1 MRLRRDA
8 VVLGAGPAGA
18 LAALLLARAGRSV
31 ALLDRTAFPR
41 PKVCGDCFN
50 PRIEAL
56 LARHGVAEGF
66 AALPHVALNAF
77 ELQTKGA
84 PFHRAPI
91 LGDMF
96 RAVDRTVFDAWLV
109 GLAREAGAEF
119 FDSTRIEAVHA
130 DGRVTTD
137 QGEFSGTHLIAA
149 DGRNSFAARQAGLL
163 RPSRDGR
170 IGWQLRLAGIAAT
183 GTVRM
188 NIFREGYYGLV
199 SLPGGEA
206 NLAMVLDADARIEPE
221 AILHRYLPEARI
233 TAARSIAP
241 IARAPSP
248 PVRESLWLVGDAA
261 RVVEPFTGEGIFF
274 ALASAELAAGLLAG
288 NKIDAADLYRREHA
302 ALYRRHLGV
311 NRLTR
316 WLLGGGPARRRA
328 AALLRH
334 APSVVRLLAGRVFRA

>member
-1 MRLRRDA
+1 MRRDI

-18 LAALLLARAGRSV
+18 LAALLLARTGRSV
-31 ALLDRTAFPR
+31 ALLDRAVFPR
-41 PKVCGDCFN
+41 PKVCGDCLN
-50 PRIEAL
+50 PRIAAL
-56 LARHGVAEGF
+56 LARHGLAEGF
-66 AALPHVALNAF
+66 AALPHVALDAF
-77 ELQTKGA
+77 ELQADGI

-91 LGDMF
+91 PGDLF

-109 GLAREAGAEF
+109 GLAPEAGVEF

-137 QGEFSGTHLIAA
+137 REEFSGTHVIAA

-170 IGWQLRLAGIAAT
+170 IGWQLRLDGIAAT

-206 NLAMVLDADARIEPE
+206 NLAMVLDADARVAPE
-221 AILHRYLPEARI
+221 DIVRRYLPEARVA
-233 TAARSIAP
+233 AARSIAP
-241 IARAPSP
+241 IARAPSL
-248 PVRESLWLVGDAA
+248 PVKENLWLVGDAA
-261 RVVEPFTGEGIFF
+261 RVVEPFTGEGIFL
-274 ALASAELAAGLLAG
+274 ALASAELAAGILTRERGDA
-288 NKIDAADLYRREHA
+288 AADLYRREHA

-334 APSVVRLLAGRVFRA
+334 APGVVRLLAGRVFRA